1 MVFMHA
7 RERQIP
13 LGGARLSP
21 QARRFDPLP
30 VFGQR
35 ALAFSRF
42 LAFQS
47 IEIIL
52 RGRYGVLRLTIILL
66 RLDQES
72 RLRGRGRRRRR
83 RRGGQRGRE
92 NSGGEK
98 QGDTAAPRQASRTA
112 PKPVDESIVGGGEA
126 NSL

>member
-35 ALAFSRF
+35 ALAFSR
-42 LAFQS
+42 LLLVQLIELMFQGPHGLS
-47 IEIIL
+47 
-52 RGRYGVLRLTIILL
+52 RLTIILL
-66 RLDQES
+66 RLEQVS
-72 RLRGRGRRRRR
+72 GLRGRGRRRRR

-92 NSGGEK
+92 NGGGEK
-98 QGDTAAPRQASRTA
+98 QGDTAAPRQ
-112 PKPVDESIVGGGEA
+112 DESVVGGGEP

>member
-7 RERQIP
+7 RERQIL

-35 ALAFSRF
+35 ALAFSR
-42 LAFQS
+42 LLLVQLIELMFQGPHGLS
-47 IEIIL
+47 
-52 RGRYGVLRLTIILL
+52 RLTIILL
-66 RLDQES
+66 RLDQVS
-72 RLRGRGRRRRR
+72 GLRGRGRGRRRRR
-83 RRGGQRGRE
+83 RSGGQRGRE

-98 QGDTAAPRQASRTA
+98 QGDTAAPRQ
-112 PKPVDESIVGGGEA
+112 DESIVGGGEPT
-126 NSL
+126 SL